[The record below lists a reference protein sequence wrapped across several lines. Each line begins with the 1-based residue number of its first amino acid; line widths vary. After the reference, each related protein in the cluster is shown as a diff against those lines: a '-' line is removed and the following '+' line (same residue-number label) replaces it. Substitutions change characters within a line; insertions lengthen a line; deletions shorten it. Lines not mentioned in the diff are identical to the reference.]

1 MLSKMKT
8 DRDFSDLMQ
17 IHVREML
24 EYLLRFQ
31 YRFDVYAMTEFI
43 EFDPE
48 LPEEITRT
56 YTGSYLFFT
65 IANYTL
71 TTAGVSE
78 GFFTFN
84 AGFGA
89 QNFPAHVKIPL
100 GAIAQIRVDGA
111 IIFIS
116 QATYKDILLRQDVE
130 RSRKKFLAANKDN
143 PLIDQLQANANK
155 EEEKRAER
163 NKRFGFE
170 RAEVLKT
177 GAEVEEKKKE
187 AVKKR
192 ESRFEMMKRAI
203 EFAQHNEKEDKKLIS
218 ALQNAQK
225 QVKEAVKKVE
235 SKKLKA
241 KRAANEA
248 TKKGAKTSP
257 NEAKSAVKA
266 AKGESETSE
275 AKATKRTAKK
285 STATTAKRTT
295 KPPKE
300 TKKTSEALAA
310 KKPAAKKD
318 DKPKKPK
325 A

>member
-78 GFFTFN
+78 DFFTFN

-130 RSRKKFLAANKDN
+130 RSKKKFLAANKDN

-203 EFAQHNEKEDKKLIS
+203 EFAQHNEKEDKKLID
-218 ALQNAQK
+218 ALQNVQK

-235 SKKLKA
+235 S
-241 KRAANEA
+241 
-248 TKKGAKTSP
+248 TKPKETKVASKGEIKTSP
-257 NEAKSAVKA
+257 NEAKTAVKV
-266 AKGESETSE
+266 AKGAPSET
-275 AKATKRTAKK
+275 KAAQNAKRTAKK
-285 STATTAKRTT
+285 PAATTAKSAT
-295 KPPKE
+295 KPLKE
-300 TKKTSEALAA
+300 AKKTNEAKAA